1 MWHLKKPSLKS
12 AIEDLE
18 NIISI
23 CKDINQDNKCIFED
37 LYKEYDSHN
46 GSISD
51 YYHNVFMKKY
61 PIHAVAMKNQYKNTY
76 DGEKL
81 FYIREELTRDV
92 YKCPYCGFGEPTTL
106 DHYLPESIYG
116 ELATCRLNLVPI
128 CWKCNKEK
136 NDKNYQM
143 FIHSYYQKFNK
154 EVIFFKCKV
163 EAKNGGI
170 LVFDYYIDGSNID
183 GGLKQ
188 ILDSQISCIKLNERL
203 NKQSVL
209 FILDNFGIG
218 YENDNALRY
227 FIEDRL
233 SKVIEKRGK
242 NDWQAALLDG
252 LLNCHEFDMSFL
264 KNYISRNKNIQGI

>member
-106 DHYLPESIYG
+106 DHYQPESIYG

-163 EAKNGGI
+163 EAKKEGVM
-170 LVFDYYIDGSNID
+170 VFDYYIDGSNID
-183 GGLKQ
+183 GELKKVLESQ
-188 ILDSQISCIKLNERL
+188 ILSIKLNERL
-203 NKQSVL
+203 CKQSVSY
-209 FILDNFGIG
+209 ICDNFDIG
-218 YENDNALRY
+218 FNNNADLKF
-227 FIEDRL
+227 FISDKL
-233 SKVIEKRGK
+233 LKVRRKKGN

-252 LLNCHEFDMSFL
+252 LFNCEELDILCIRNF
-264 KNYISRNKNIQGI
+264 ISRNSDVTGI